1 MNLSFTEDKMENPM
15 TLFVGTVGQGVMH
28 STDSG
33 QTWDRVR
40 FRRGLHSD
48 ALVRCLAVH
57 PKQPRVVFA
66 GTDRSL
72 YRTDDAGASWEK
84 ISSPLDDYYL
94 WALAIDPVEPEVMFA
109 GTGTPTPG
117 AIFRSI
123 DGGKTWEKR
132 PVRVAATCDA
142 VGVPRVTAIAIDP
155 INRNNIWVGLEVDGV
170 RVSRDRGETWSDA
183 TVTVNQGDVHNLV
196 VCPGPPKT
204 VIVVGNRD
212 IHTSTDDGATWQA
225 LGLQQNLPWKSPA
238 PQIYLRGI
246 AVHPGNP
253 QTIFLAVGDFTPGTV
268 GAVLRSRD
276 LAKSWQLLDLPVL
289 PNSSM
294 WTFGTHPADGDVIF
308 AGSRFGYLYRSD
320 DAGDSWRK
328 LQREFSE
335 IAAVRW
341 IPN

>member
-1 MNLSFTEDKMENPM
+1 MPNGM

-28 STDSG
+28 SPDSG
-33 QTWDRVR
+33 ETWDRVR

-57 PKQPRVVFA
+57 PKQPKTVFA

-72 YRTDDAGASWEK
+72 YRTDDAGATWEK
-84 ISSPLDDYYL
+84 IPSPLDDYYIWSL
-94 WALAIDPVEPEVMFA
+94 SIDPIEPDIMFA
-109 GTGTPTPG
+109 GTGTPTPA
-117 AIFRSI
+117 AIFRST

-132 PVRVAATCDA
+132 PVKTAATCDA

-170 RVSRDRGETWSDA
+170 RVSRDRGETWSDGN
-183 TVTVNQGDVHNLV
+183 VTVNQGDVHNLV
-196 VCPGPPKT
+196 VSAGPPKT

-225 LGLQQNLPWKSPA
+225 LGLQKNLPWKSPA

-246 AVHPGNP
+246 AVQPGSP

-276 LAKSWQLLDLPVL
+276 LARSWELLNLPVS

-294 WTFGTHPADGDVIF
+294 WTLGTHPADGNVIF

-320 DAGDSWRK
+320 DAGESWKK

>member
-1 MNLSFTEDKMENPM
+1 MPNGM
-15 TLFVGTVGQGVMH
+15 TIFVGTIGQGVMH

-33 QTWDRVR
+33 GTWDRVR
-40 FRRGLHSD
+40 LRRGLHSD

-57 PKQPRVVFA
+57 PKQPNIVFA
-66 GTDRSL
+66 GSDRGL
-72 YRTDDAGASWEK
+72 YRTDDAGATWEK
-84 ISSPLDDYYL
+84 ISSPLDDYYT
-94 WALAIDPVEPEVMFA
+94 WSLAIDPVEPDVMFA
-109 GTGTPTPG
+109 GTGTPTPAG
-117 AIFRSI
+117 IFRST
-123 DGGKTWEKR
+123 DGGKSWERR
-132 PVRVAATCDA
+132 PVQVAATCSA

-155 INRNNIWVGLEVDGV
+155 IGRKNIWVGLEVDGV
-170 RVSRDRGETWSDA
+170 RVSTDRGDTWNTAS
-183 TVTVNQGDVHNLV
+183 VEVNQGDVHNIV

-212 IHTSTDDGATWQA
+212 IHTSTDDGATWRA

-246 AVHPGNP
+246 AVKPGQT
-253 QTIFLAVGDFTPGTV
+253 QTIFLGVGDFTPGNV
-268 GAVLRSRD
+268 GAVLRSKD
-276 LAKSWQLLDLPVL
+276 LAKSWETLALPSK

-294 WTFGTHPADGDVIF
+294 WTFGTHQADGNVIF

-320 DAGDSWRK
+320 NGGDSWTK
-328 LQREFSE
+328 LEREFSE

>member
-1 MNLSFTEDKMENPM
+1 MPNGM
-15 TLFVGTVGQGVMH
+15 TLFVGTIGQGVMH

-33 QTWDRVR
+33 KTWDRVR
-40 FRRGLHSD
+40 VRRGLHSD

-57 PKQPRVVFA
+57 PKQPHIVFA
-66 GTDRSL
+66 GSDSGL
-72 YRTDDAGASWEK
+72 YRTNDAGASWEK
-84 ISSPLDDYYL
+84 IPSPLNDYYT
-94 WALAIDPVEPEVMFA
+94 WSLAIDPEEPEVMFA
-109 GTGTPTPG
+109 GTGTPTPA
-117 AIFRSI
+117 AIFRST
-123 DGGKTWEKR
+123 DGSKTWEKP
-132 PVRVAATCDA
+132 PVKIAETCSN
-142 VGVPRVTAIAIDP
+142 VGVPRVTGIAIDP
-155 INRNNIWVGLEVDGV
+155 IDHNNIWVGLEVDGV

-183 TVTVNQGDVHNLV
+183 NVAVNQNDVHNVV

-225 LGLQQNLPWKSPA
+225 SGLQQNLPWKSPA
-238 PQIYLRGI
+238 EQIYLRGI
-246 AVHPGNP
+246 AVHPRNP
-253 QTIFLAVGDFTPGTV
+253 QTIFLGVGDFTPGTI
-268 GAVLRSRD
+268 GAVLRSND
-276 LAKSWQLLDLPVL
+276 LAKSWQLLSLPVL

-294 WTFGTHPADGDVIF
+294 WTFGTHPADGNVIF

-320 DAGDSWRK
+320 NGGNSWTK